1 MKNIIKKVE
10 NNITVVIP
18 SRSLDSNLINCIKK
32 IRKFYRK
39 IKIILVLDFPIK
51 NKLDKNIKIL
61 ISGNKTIGY
70 KRNLGV
76 KFVNTKLI
84 SLIDS
89 DAYPSSFWLN
99 ESIDILRDTN
109 IAAIGGPNIS
119 PKSYNIEKILV
130 ANSRINSIVTL
141 NPIVKSR
148 KTKKHYINFLP
159 SCNFIIKTSIY
170 KKVNGMDSRLYS
182 SEEISLN
189 LKVRKLGYKMIFN
202 PKIFVYHIER
212 NFKHF
217 FRQRFIYGSTGLWCS
232 IRYPCKESFLL
243 LASSFP
249 LLYCLCFPLIFINKD
264 LRLFFLTGI
273 MALLSVILLNA
284 YKINFK
290 NNFLK
295 SLKLSFISFFVP
307 GLGLVARIFLKDKIF
322 KGLYTQK

>member
-1 MKNIIKKVE
+1 MKKIIRKVE
-10 NNITVVIP
+10 NNITIIIP
-18 SRSLDSNLINCIKK
+18 SRSLDSNLIYCIKK
-32 IRKFYRK
+32 IRKFYKK
-39 IKIILVLDFPIK
+39 IKIILILDYPVK
-51 NKLDKNIKIL
+51 NTLDKNIIIL

-76 KFVNTKLI
+76 KFVKTKLI

-89 DAYPSSFWLN
+89 DAYPESFWLN
-99 ESIDILRDTN
+99 ESIDILGKKN
-109 IAAIGGPNIS
+109 IAAIGGPNLS
-119 PKSYNIEKILV
+119 PKSNDPEKILV

-141 NPIVKSR
+141 NPKVKSK

-170 KKVNGMDSRLYS
+170 RKVKGMDPRLYS

-202 PKIFVYHIER
+202 PKVFVYHIDR

-232 IRYPCKESFLL
+232 IRYPCKESFMLL
-243 LASSFP
+243 ISSFP
-249 LLYCLCFPLIFINKD
+249 LLYCLCFPLIFIYKD
-264 LRLFFLTGI
+264 LKLVFLTGI
-273 MALLSVILLNA
+273 ITLLSIILFNS

-290 NNFLK
+290 NNYLK
-295 SLKLSFISFFVP
+295 SLKLSLISFFVP
-307 GLGLVARIFLKDKIF
+307 GLGLIARIFLKDKTF